1 MKKSFFSKMMTSYV
15 YVIII
20 SFVLVAVF
28 LSAWFNSYYYELK
41 TKELINEGQKLEQVV
56 SGYVSG
62 KIEYERLKTE
72 LSFVDRF
79 LEAKVWLVDNYGY
92 VYGLSE
98 SDKQDLIDKQ
108 ITNLEMD
115 QIRSGNI
122 VIIKGSFAERFTTPM
137 LTVGLPIYVNSQ
149 VRGGMFIHSPIIEI
163 NKALRK
169 VYAVIWIS
177 AIFATAISALII
189 YNFTQ
194 KFLIKPIG
202 KINQTAK
209 SIAKGEFDKRVQ
221 INSSDEIGYLA
232 LSFNY
237 MAESLEKL
245 EDMRKSF
252 IENISHE
259 LRSPI
264 TSINGFISGMLDGT
278 IPDDKWPYYLGVV
291 NNENKR
297 LIRLINDILD
307 LARIESGEFSLNMG
321 TFDINELIRERIIK
335 FEDKIEKKSI
345 EVEVVLIENRLMVK
359 GDRDRIDQVLTNL
372 LDNAIKF
379 VPKDGVIKVTTQIK
393 KDRVLVGVYNDGPP
407 IPKEEIKY
415 VWDRFHKVDKAR
427 TKGNGTGL
435 GLSIARQIINQH
447 EENIWV
453 ESGDFGTVFTFTLK
467 LE

>member
-1 MKKSFFSKMMTSYV
+1 MKKSLFFKMMASYIL
-15 YVIII
+15 VIII
-20 SFVLVAVF
+20 SFGLVAVF
-28 LSAWFNSYYYELK
+28 LSAWFNSYYYDLK
-41 TKELINEGQKLEQVV
+41 AKELINEGHKLNQVV
-56 SGYVSG
+56 SGYITG
-62 KIEYERLKTE
+62 KIDSDRLKME
-72 LSFVDRF
+72 LSFVDKF
-79 LEAKVWLVDNYGY
+79 LDAKIWLVDNYGY

-98 SDKQDLIDKQ
+98 SDRQDLIDKQ
-108 ITNLEMD
+108 MTNLEMD
-115 QIRSGNI
+115 QIRSGNV
-122 VIIKGSFAERFTTPM
+122 VIIKGSFTERFTTPM
-137 LTVGLPIYVNSQ
+137 LTVGIPIYVNSQ
-149 VRGGMFIHSPIIEI
+149 VRGGMFIHSPINEI
-163 NKALRK
+163 NKTLKK

-194 KFLIKPIG
+194 RILIKPIG

-209 SIAKGEFDKRVQ
+209 SIAKGEFDKRVE
-221 INSSDEIGYLA
+221 INSNDEIGNLA
-232 LSFNY
+232 NSFNY

-252 IENISHE
+252 IANISHE

-278 IPDDKWPYYLGVV
+278 IPDDKWHYYLSVV

-307 LARIESGEFSLNMG
+307 LARIESGEFSVNIG

-335 FEDKIEKKSI
+335 FEDKIEKKLVN
-345 EVEVVLIENRLMVK
+345 VEVVLIENKVMVK

-372 LDNAIKF
+372 LDNSIKF
-379 VPKDGVIKVTTQIK
+379 VPKGGVIKVTTQIK

-407 IPKEEIKY
+407 IPKEEINFI
-415 VWDRFHKVDKAR
+415 WDRFHKVDKAR
-427 TKGNGTGL
+427 TKGRGTGL

-453 ESGDFGTVFTFTLK
+453 ESGDFGTIFNFTIK